1 MIYSFLKY
9 DSCRPVR
16 EDRAVNFPK
25 TKMNESPPQLKL
37 KLTAVSE
44 PPVPRFVYVEEVVD
58 GDTMQ
63 EWASSLC
70 TLMNLTWSYVDTIL
84 DMCALMKLKATKP
97 LARQVRD
104 LKRRYDQ
111 FRHTKIDDETERLET
126 QTAEDFEDMVR
137 KHLSRLFNALDFEMS
152 KLDLKD
158 DWKALAI
165 SVHQA
170 MTLMEAVTL
179 YARRCDAEIRKRGVA
194 VKDRCMVQEEFIAL
208 YPLIPQFAGDCY
220 IKNLSACT
228 ITANILVN
236 EMVKLELNICR

>member
-1 MIYSFLKY
+1 M
-9 DSCRPVR
+9 
-16 EDRAVNFPK
+16 DRAVNFLSVM
-25 TKMNESPPQLKL
+25 TNAITPPHLKL
-37 KLTAVSE
+37 NLTAISN
-44 PPVPRFVYVEEVVD
+44 PPKPRFVTIAEVVD
-58 GDTMQ
+58 EDTMQ

-70 TLMNLTWSYVDTIL
+70 TLMNLTWGYVGTIL
-84 DMCALMKLKATKP
+84 DMCVLMKLKDTKP
-97 LARQVRD
+97 LVRYVRD

-126 QTAEDFEDMVR
+126 QSAEDFEDMVQ
-137 KHLSRLFNALDFEMS
+137 KHLSKLFNALDFEMR

-158 DWKALAI
+158 DWKTLAI
-165 SVHQA
+165 AVHQA

-194 VKDRCMVQEEFIAL
+194 VKDRCMVQNEFMEL
-208 YPLIPQFAGDCY
+208 YTLIPQFAGDCY

-236 EMVKLELNICR
+236 EMVKQELNICR